1 MTAPPAKKQKTEQSD
16 QGISQ
21 IYFYSKSA
29 DKLPGEGPHETWL
42 FDKNMFKGNFEDK
55 PYTNWRRH
63 LSNFDV
69 LPFTWSGKRFN
80 TIEHAFQYAKI
91 RLVDATKAYEFTL
104 DSESELGKAGG
115 AEAQGMRR
123 MVTLEKPIIGKWNTI
138 SKIIMASAAREKYL
152 QNAGSLSSHILKLTQ
167 DAELW
172 HIVSRKKE
180 ADRFQHLEEIRKM
193 LKDGI
198 SRDATNHDHWAAIT
212 GIE

>member
-16 QGISQ
+16 EGISK
-21 IYFYSKSA
+21 IYFYSRSA
-29 DKLPGEGPHETWL
+29 DKLPGEGTHETWL

-55 PYTNWRRH
+55 PYTKWRQH

-91 RLVDATKAYEFTL
+91 RLMDPKIADEFTL

-115 AEAQGMRR
+115 IEAQKKRR
-123 MVTLEKPIIGKWNTI
+123 MVTLTTEMIGKWNTI

-172 HIVSRKKE
+172 HIVSRQPKP
-180 ADRFQHLEEIRKM
+180 DRFKHLEEIRKM
-193 LKDGI
+193 LKDGM
-198 SRDATNHDHWAAIT
+198 SHDATNDDHWAAII
-212 GIE
+212 GIL

>member
-16 QGISQ
+16 EGISK
-21 IYFYSKSA
+21 IYFYSRSA
-29 DKLPGEGPHETWL
+29 DKLPGEGTHETWL

-55 PYTNWRRH
+55 PYTKWRQH

-91 RLVDATKAYEFTL
+91 RLADATEAYKFTL
-104 DSESELGKAGG
+104 DSETALGQADGV
-115 AEAQGMRR
+115 EAQKMRKI
-123 MVTLEKPIIGKWNTI
+123 VKLNEEQIAFWNII
-138 SKIIMASAAREKYL
+138 SKRIMASAAREKYL

-193 LKDGI
+193 LKDGK
-198 SRDATNHDHWAAIT
+198 SRDATNKDHWAAIT

>member
-21 IYFYSKSA
+21 IFFYSKSA
-29 DKLPGEGPHETWL
+29 DNLPGEGPRETWL
-42 FDKNMFKGNFEDK
+42 FDKNMFKGNFEHT
-55 PYTNWRRH
+55 PYKNWRRH

-91 RLVDATKAYEFTL
+91 RLVDATEAYKFTL
-104 DSESELGKAGG
+104 DSETELGKADGV
-115 AEAQGMRR
+115 EAQKMRKIVKLS
-123 MVTLEKPIIGKWNTI
+123 MQMIGKWNTI
-138 SKIIMASAAREKYL
+138 SKRIMASAAREKYL

-193 LKDGI
+193 LKDGK
-198 SRDATNHDHWAAIT
+198 SHDATNDDHWAAIT